1 MSNNIKGRHPLVV
14 KLKSGEYD
22 GADIMAAWILIEE
35 LQAQLD
41 RITEIIGMDD
51 GGRIC
56 QNDAY
61 YRIVELMEN
70 K

>member
-1 MSNNIKGRHPLVV
+1 MSKLVR
-14 KLKSGEYD
+14 LSYSMLNSRMEEHSD
-22 GADIMAAWILIEE
+22 GTFVLYSKYEE
-35 LQAQLD
+35 LKAQLD
-41 RITEIIGMDD
+41 EITEIIGMED